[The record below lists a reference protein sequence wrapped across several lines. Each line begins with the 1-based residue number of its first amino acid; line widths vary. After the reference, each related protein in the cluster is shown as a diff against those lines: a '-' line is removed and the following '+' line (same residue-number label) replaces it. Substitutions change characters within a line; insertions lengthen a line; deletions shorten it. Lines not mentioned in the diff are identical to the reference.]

1 MIRLNFQFHE
11 QCLRLTSLETR
22 HSNHTICKDL
32 YEKMCVKEEKRKHV
46 TPRRTMSGPKSR
58 SSSVA
63 TAGNADT
70 SLISDRS
77 INVKKEPS
85 EERADSEHS
94 HGQSPVDLHYEVTR
108 PYEVSPSAPISEIT
122 TSFVLPTQKVGLNDL
137 VPTSQF
143 SPMDYQS
150 LQNQIVSLTEIF
162 WKQTNSLINVK
173 IILN

>member
-1 MIRLNFQFHE
+1 M
-11 QCLRLTSLETR
+11 
-22 HSNHTICKDL
+22 
-32 YEKMCVKEEKRKHV
+32 KEEKRKHV